1 MMATVAT
8 DDRLLEVD
16 RKLDFI
22 VEELASLKRLRDS
35 AEDLAADLSLVGK
48 NAMRDAVEAFGTA
61 DLRPREI
68 VSVLKSALA
77 NAKLFEDAIQQLQ
90 SASDF
95 IQDAQPIV
103 RDAMMKCVTTAD
115 SLWRKGYFDAA
126 SSGMRVTD
134 ALVRSHSVS
143 DWQQIEASVPQFVGF
158 LRELT
163 RPEVLQALE
172 AIIHG
177 FGRVQATMDVDKSF
191 FAIARDL
198 RSPEARRGMAIIVE
212 FLKVVGARTP
222 AFPANSSSTSPQA
235 ATPTTPER

>member
-1 MMATVAT
+1 MATLVAE
-8 DDRLLEVD
+8 DRLAEVD

-48 NAMRDAVEAFGTA
+48 SAMRDAVGAFGTA
-61 DLRPREI
+61 DLRPSEI
-68 VSVLKSALA
+68 VSLLKSALA
-77 NAKLFEDAIQQLQ
+77 NAQLFENVICQLQ

-103 RDAMMKCVTTAD
+103 RDAMMKAVTTAD

-126 SSGMRVTD
+126 SSGMRVAD
-134 ALVRSHSVS
+134 ALVRSHSAD
-143 DWQQIEASVPQFVGF
+143 DWRQIEASVPQFVGF

-163 RPEVLQALE
+163 KPEVLRALE

-177 FGRVQATMDVDKSF
+177 FGRVQATMNVNKSV
-191 FAIARDL
+191 FALMRDL
-198 RSPEARRGMAIIVE
+198 NSPDARRGVAILVE
-212 FLKVVGARTP
+212 FLKVIGAH
-222 AFPANSSSTSPQA
+222 AVPANSVTA
-235 ATPTTPER
+235 D